1 MRGSD
6 VDLPLIIQG
15 GMGVG
20 VSGWQLAGAVGRAGG
35 LGVVSGVGL
44 DTVVARRLQDGD
56 LDGQLR
62 RALEHFPVPEVAAA
76 VLERYFIPG
85 GRPARRPYRILPRLT
100 LEPRPERERVS
111 VVAGFAQTFLAKSAA
126 PGAPIGINFL
136 EKTQLATPAAA
147 YGAMLA
153 GVDAVLVGAGIPA
166 RLPALLDSLACHKR
180 VDFPID
186 VAGSAETHYAL
197 PFDPRKV
204 LGDGIGDLKRPSF
217 LAIVST
223 HTLAAY
229 LARVPETRPDG
240 FVIETAVAGGHNAPP
255 RGTLQLDDWGEP
267 VYGARD
273 IADLAHLK
281 ALGLPFWLAGGY
293 SRPEQVRAARASGA
307 RGVQVGTPFALAAE
321 SGLSAAVRRQL
332 LEALREGKLE
342 VKTDVL
348 ASPTGFPF
356 KVAQLA
362 GTLSDPGVLESRP
375 RLCDLSYLRSPYVTP
390 AGTVGYRCPAEPLEA
405 WADKGGDEP
414 QAAGRVCLCNGL
426 MATIGLP
433 QHRPGGYVE
442 PPVVTLGSDL
452 AGAREL
458 LLRHPDGWNA
468 DDVVRYLNGQDMM
481 P

>member
-1 MRGSD
+1 
-6 VDLPLIIQG
+6 
-15 GMGVG
+15 
-20 VSGWQLAGAVGRAGG
+20 
-35 LGVVSGVGL
+35 VGL

-62 RALEHFPVPEVAAA
+62 RALEHFPVPEIAAA

-100 LEPRPERERVS
+100 LEPRPERERMS
-111 VVAGFAQTFLAKSAA
+111 VVAGFAQIFLAKSAA

-186 VAGSAETHYAL
+186 VAGSADTHYAL

-293 SRPEQVRAARASGA
+293 SRPERVRAARAAGA

-362 GTLSDPGVLESRP
+362 GTLSDRGVLESRP

-390 AGTVGYRCPAEPLEA
+390 AGTVGYRCPAEPLAA

-414 QAAGRVCLCNGL
+414 QAAGRFCLCNGL

-458 LLRHPDGWNA
+458 LLRHPDGWDA
-468 DDVVRYLNGQDMM
+468 DDVVRYLNAQDMA

>member
-1 MRGSD
+1 M
-6 VDLPLIIQG
+6 
-15 GMGVG
+15 
-20 VSGWQLAGAVGRAGG
+20 
-35 LGVVSGVGL
+35 
-44 DTVVARRLQDGD
+44 
-56 LDGQLR
+56 
-62 RALEHFPVPEVAAA
+62 
-76 VLERYFIPG
+76 
-85 GRPARRPYRILPRLT
+85 
-100 LEPRPERERVS
+100 
-111 VVAGFAQTFLAKSAA
+111 
-126 PGAPIGINFL
+126 
-136 EKTQLATPAAA
+136 
-147 YGAMLA
+147 
-153 GVDAVLVGAGIPA
+153 
-166 RLPALLDSLACHKR
+166 
-180 VDFPID
+180 
-186 VAGSAETHYAL
+186 
-197 PFDPRKV
+197 
-204 LGDGIGDLKRPSF
+204 
-217 LAIVST
+217 ST

-433 QHRPGGYVE
+433 QNRPGGYVE

>member
-166 RLPALLDSLACHKR
+166 RLAC
-180 VDFPID
+180 
-186 VAGSAETHYAL
+186 SA
-197 PFDPRKV
+197 
-204 LGDGIGDLKRPSF
+204 
-217 LAIVST
+217 
-223 HTLAAY
+223 
-229 LARVPETRPDG
+229 
-240 FVIETAVAGGHNAPP
+240 
-255 RGTLQLDDWGEP
+255 
-267 VYGARD
+267 
-273 IADLAHLK
+273 
-281 ALGLPFWLAGGY
+281 
-293 SRPEQVRAARASGA
+293 
-307 RGVQVGTPFALAAE
+307 
-321 SGLSAAVRRQL
+321 GLSR
-332 LEALREGKLE
+332 
-342 VKTDVL
+342 
-348 ASPTGFPF
+348 
-356 KVAQLA
+356 
-362 GTLSDPGVLESRP
+362 
-375 RLCDLSYLRSPYVTP
+375 
-390 AGTVGYRCPAEPLEA
+390 
-405 WADKGGDEP
+405 
-414 QAAGRVCLCNGL
+414 
-426 MATIGLP
+426 LP
-433 QHRPGGYVE
+433 QTGR
-442 PPVVTLGSDL
+442 L
-452 AGAREL
+452 
-458 LLRHPDGWNA
+458 PDRRRG
-468 DDVVRYLNGQDMM
+468 
-481 P
+481 